1 MDIIF
6 GIKGNILIAQ
16 LLGEVDHHCSAKAR
30 ADIDETM
37 RGYGSKDLIIDL
49 SRVTFMDSSGIGIIL
64 GRYRKLS
71 ASGGRMAIAG
81 GSASVRNILIMA
93 GILTIIDYTDSV
105 DEAIEYLMR
114 KEVS

>member
-6 GIKGNILIAQ
+6 GIKRNILVAQ

-37 RGYGSKDLIIDL
+37 AGYSSKDLVIDL
-49 SRVTFMDSSGIGIIL
+49 SHVTFMDSSGIGIIL

-71 ASGGRMAIAG
+71 ASGGHVVIAG
-81 GSASVRNILIMA
+81 GSAFVRNILSMA
-93 GILTIIDYTDSV
+93 GVFSIIDYMDSV
-105 DEAIEYLMR
+105 EEAIEYLSR

>member
-1 MDIIF
+1 
-6 GIKGNILIAQ
+6 
-16 LLGEVDHHCSAKAR
+16 
-30 ADIDETM
+30 M

-81 GSASVRNILIMA
+81 GSASVKNILSMA
-93 GILTIIDYTDSV
+93 GIFTIIDYTDSV